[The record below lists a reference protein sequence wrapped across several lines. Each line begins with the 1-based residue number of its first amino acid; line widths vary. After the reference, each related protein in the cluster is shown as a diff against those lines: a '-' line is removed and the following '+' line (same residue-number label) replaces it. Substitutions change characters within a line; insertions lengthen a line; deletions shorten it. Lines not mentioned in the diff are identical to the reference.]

1 MSMGGCLNDF
11 TVGTKDMDD
20 EVASSNPSWNYVK
33 VSFEMVRVGNSVL
46 VALIVIAGLIAIY

>member
-20 EVASSNPSWNYVK
+20 EVASSNPSRNYVK
-33 VSFEMVRVGNSVL
+33 VSFEMVRVVNSVI
-46 VALIVIAGLIAIY
+46 VALIVIAGLIASY

>member
-20 EVASSNPSWNYVK
+20 EVASSNLSRNYVK
-33 VSFEMVRVGNSVL
+33 VSFEMVRVVNSVI